1 MANTYTLIATQTVA
15 GSAAASISFSSIPA
29 KYTDLKFFI
38 SARGSQASVYAATFI
53 SFNGSTAS
61 FSNRELYGT
70 GSAGG
75 TSSSAISPGT
85 GQGSIYIN
93 GSTATASTFNN
104 SEIYIPNYSSTTLN
118 KSYSC
123 ETAAENN
130 ATANL
135 NDVIAGLWSNTA
147 AINQVTFTPQT
158 GNFAI
163 DTSISLYG
171 ISKS

>member
-1 MANTYTLIATQTVA
+1 MANTFNLIASYTATGTVA
-15 GSAAASISFSSIPA
+15 SINFTGIPA
-29 KYTDLKFFI
+29 TYNNLIIKI

-70 GSAGG
+70 GSAVG

-93 GSTATASTFNN
+93 GSTATASTFSNC
-104 SEIYIPNYSSTTLN
+104 EIYIPNYSSTTLN

-123 ETAAENN
+123 ETAVENN

-135 NDVIAGLWSNTA
+135 NDLLAGLWSSTA
-147 AINQVTFTPQT
+147 AINQVTLTPQT
-158 GNFAI
+158 GSFVTDSTVYI
-163 DTSISLYG
+163 YG
-171 ISKS
+171 VKNA